1 MESMVAQGGMPIPD
15 VIAVFVDPEKPKE
28 FFCIVMNDMGIEHE
42 PMDQI
47 TGVTLQEQ
55 TELLSVA
62 AKLHTTFWKH
72 SILKHP
78 TVCNGNTEAC
88 ALFFRG
94 WFDGAVSD
102 PTTCDRYRQ
111 ECLTKLQFDPFP
123 NPDQRIVN
131 RLLMT
136 HPVKFLEHFHK
147 TLDSRP
153 FTLCHG
159 DMRSDNLFQRKD
171 KSGYRVIDWQTYS
184 ASPPGVEMHQL
195 LGASM
200 KNLDD
205 YAQLPTLLRAY
216 LNELHSMCPASREYT
231 FEMLWEDFR
240 ICAAVLQVCF
250 AMFIGDMI
258 KTMGADAPNMSLFRE
273 ALPRYFK
280 CYEQLDFVSYV
291 LDAAKALGLV
301 IPQKHEV

>member
-1 MESMVAQGGMPIPD
+1 
-15 VIAVFVDPEKPKE
+15 
-28 FFCIVMNDMGIEHE
+28 
-42 PMDQI
+42 
-47 TGVTLQEQ
+47 
-55 TELLSVA
+55 
-62 AKLHTTFWKH
+62 
-72 SILKHP
+72 
-78 TVCNGNTEAC
+78 
-88 ALFFRG
+88 
-94 WFDGAVSD
+94 
-102 PTTCDRYRQ
+102 
-111 ECLTKLQFDPFP
+111 
-123 NPDQRIVN
+123 
-131 RLLMT
+131 
-136 HPVKFLEHFHK
+136 
-147 TLDSRP
+147 
-153 FTLCHG
+153 
-159 DMRSDNLFQRKD
+159 
-171 KSGYRVIDWQTYS
+171 
-184 ASPPGVEMHQL
+184 MHQL

-291 LDAAKALGLV
+291 LDAAKELGLN
-301 IPQKHEV
+301 P